1 MLKIIKYS
9 AKLWPYYMSIAFFV
23 VILSLL
29 SLASPFL
36 TKGLIDGLTT
46 KSSGGDVS
54 FGYFMVLLGLMLLAN
69 ITITLLSNINGF
81 IGDNMAVKLNTLLSR
96 RYFEHLMKLPLSYF
110 DNELTGKITAR

>member
-1 MLKIIKYS
+1 MKEMLKIIKYS

-29 SLASPFL
+29 SLATPFL

-54 FGYFMVLLGLMLLAN
+54 FGYFMVLLGLMLLAQLALKLEL
-69 ITITLLSNINGF
+69 ILYQSVVTIILLIENFLI
-81 IGDNMAVKLNTLLSR
+81 L
-96 RYFEHLMKLPLSYF
+96 
-110 DNELTGKITAR
+110 